1 MSTKK
6 ETSKKVEKKVIT
18 EKKEKDLSLTCTS
31 ITKQGTRC
39 TRKIVEN
46 NMCNVHGKISI
57 SEKLSGS
64 SSVTD
69 KSFPLYTCSECK
81 EYTTYKYQDTY
92 LCYRHMPDL

>member
-6 ETSKKVEKKVIT
+6 EATKKAEKK
-18 EKKEKDLSLTCTS
+18 EKGEKDLSLICTS

-46 NMCNVHGKISI
+46 NMCNVHGKISVN
-57 SEKLSGS
+57 EKLSGS
-64 SSVTD
+64 SSATD
-69 KSFPLYTCSECK
+69 KSTPIYTCSECK
-81 EYTTYKYQDTY
+81 EYTTYKHQDTY